1 MSTYALTAMPSPSSP
16 RGLGHRSGVSRLT
29 FQDRVEA
36 GRLLGEELRTRGV
49 DPGPETGLVLG
60 IPRGGVVT
68 AAEVAR
74 VLGLPL
80 DVALAR
86 KVGAPGNPELAIGA
100 VGPDGA
106 AVIDDA
112 LARRVGATDE
122 WLARAIEAQQR
133 EVAERQRR
141 FRDDRPPLDVAGRLA
156 IVIDDGVATGSTA
169 AAVGRWLAG
178 AGAAR
183 RVLAVPVA
191 PPRTAERLAESYDD
205 VVVLASPPAF
215 FAVGEFY
222 TDFRQVTDDEV
233 RQLLTSR

>member
-1 MSTYALTAMPSPSSP
+1 M
-16 RGLGHRSGVSRLT
+16 
-29 FQDRVEA
+29 EA
-36 GRLLGEELRTRGV
+36 GRRLGEALRDRDIASAG
-49 DPGPETGLVLG
+49 GLVLG

-106 AVIDDA
+106 AVIDAD
-112 LARRVGATDE
+112 LARRVGASDE
-122 WLARAIEAQQR
+122 WLARAVEVEQR
-133 EVAERQRR
+133 EVEQRQRR

-156 IVIDDGVATGSTA
+156 IVVDDGVATGSTA

-191 PPRTAERLAESYDD
+191 PPQTAQRLGDAFDE
-205 VVVLASPPAF
+205 VLVLASPQAF

-222 TDFRQVTDDEV
+222 ADFRQVTDDEV
-233 RQLLTSR
+233 RRLLQVG

>member
-1 MSTYALTAMPSPSSP
+1 MPGP
-16 RGLGHRSGVSRLT
+16 R
-29 FQDRVEA
+29 FADRVEA
-36 GRLLGEELRTRGV
+36 GRLLGEELRDRGIGGA
-49 DPGPETGLVLG
+49 DGLVLG

-86 KVGAPGNPELAIGA
+86 KVGAPGNAELAIGA

-106 AVIDDA
+106 AVIDES
-112 LARRVGATDE
+112 LAHRVGATEE
-122 WLARAIEAQQR
+122 WLARAV
-133 EVAERQRR
+133 EVEQHEVVERQRR
-141 FRDDRPPLDVAGRLA
+141 FRDDRPPIDVAGRLA
-156 IVIDDGVATGSTA
+156 IVVDDGVATGSTA

-178 AGAAR
+178 AGAGR
-183 RVLAVPVA
+183 GVLAVPVA
-191 PPRTAERLAESYDD
+191 PPHTAERLGGAYDD

-222 TDFRQVTDDEV
+222 SDFRQVTDDEV
-233 RQLLTSR
+233 RRLLHAD

>member
-1 MSTYALTAMPSPSSP
+1 VD
-16 RGLGHRSGVSRLT
+16 G
-29 FQDRVEA
+29 
-36 GRLLGEELRTRGV
+36 GRRLGEDLRARGIGG
-49 DPGPETGLVLG
+49 DDSLVLG

-100 VGPDGA
+100 VGPDGS
-106 AVIDDA
+106 AVIDED
-112 LARRVGATDE
+112 LARRVGATEE
-122 WLARAIEAQQR
+122 WLGHAVEAEQH

-141 FRDDRPPLDVAGRLA
+141 FRGDRPPLDVAGREA
-156 IVIDDGVATGSTA
+156 IVVDDGVATGSTA
-169 AAVGRWLAG
+169 VAVGRWLAG
-178 AGAAR
+178 AGAR
-183 RVLAVPVA
+183 HRVLAVPVA
-191 PPRTAERLAESYDD
+191 PPQTSERLAHAYDD
-205 VVVLASPPAF
+205 VVVLATPPAF

-233 RQLLTSR
+233 RQLLHSGDD

>member
-1 MSTYALTAMPSPSSP
+1 M
-16 RGLGHRSGVSRLT
+16 RFG
-29 FQDRVEA
+29 DRVEA
-36 GRLLGEELRTRGV
+36 GRRLGEDLRARGIGGEGGV
-49 DPGPETGLVLG
+49 VLG

-74 VLGLPL
+74 VLDLPL

-106 AVIDDA
+106 AVIDED
-112 LARRVGATDE
+112 LARRVGANQE
-122 WLARAIEAQQR
+122 WLARAVEQEQH

-141 FRDDRPPLDVAGRLA
+141 FRGGRPPLDVTGREV
-156 IVIDDGVATGSTA
+156 IVVDDGVATGSTA
-169 AAVGRWLAG
+169 AAVAGWLAG
-178 AGAAR
+178 ADARR

-191 PPRTAERLAESYDD
+191 PPQTASRLADAYDD
-205 VVVLASPPAF
+205 VVILATPAAF

-222 TDFRQVTDDEV
+222 VDFRQVTDDEV
-233 RQLLTSR
+233 RELLNPQ

>member
-1 MSTYALTAMPSPSSP
+1 MA
-16 RGLGHRSGVSRLT
+16 GLRFADRL
-29 FQDRVEA
+29 EA
-36 GRLLGEELRTRGV
+36 GRRLGEDLRARGV
-49 DPGPETGLVLG
+49 GGKNGLVLG

-68 AAEVAR
+68 AAQVAQ
-74 VLGLPL
+74 VLDLPL

-100 VGPDGA
+100 VGPDGS
-106 AVIDDA
+106 AVIDEG
-112 LARRVGATDE
+112 LARRVGATEE
-122 WLARAIEAQQR
+122 WLARAIEAEQR

-141 FRDDRPPLDVAGRLA
+141 FRGDRPPLDVAGRLA
-156 IVIDDGVATGSTA
+156 IVVDDGVATGSTA

-178 AGAAR
+178 ARAAR

-191 PPRTAERLAESYDD
+191 PPHTAERLGGAYDE

-222 TDFRQVTDDEV
+222 KDFRQVTDDEV
-233 RQLLTSR
+233 RDVLSAE